1 MSELE
6 TRIRKKKLLSRV
18 MKPEDTVKLF
28 EEAGAGKKV
37 LNLGWSGF
45 TPVGLSKSSTYSLS

>member
-1 MSELE
+1 
-6 TRIRKKKLLSRV
+6 

-37 LNLGWSGF
+37 LNLGWSG
-45 TPVGLSKSSTYSLS
+45 LHLLLIQK